1 MPRKGWEREPARH
14 SLAGKGVR
22 TKFQSAT
29 RKLKT
34 ITLNDIHK
42 RAMSEIRT
50 RWHETRPIVE
60 EAIKSIKTY
69 EDEQLSDV
77 DQRILED
84 LESAVLDVCADFA
97 IDAMQNDDDK
107 LLTEIEKAYPEA
119 VDEARDILRDDAQR

>member
-1 MPRKGWEREPARH
+1 
-14 SLAGKGVR
+14 
-22 TKFQSAT
+22 
-29 RKLKT
+29 
-34 ITLNDIHK
+34 
-42 RAMSEIRT
+42 MSEIRT